1 MYIHEHTAV
10 LMAKERMKDAWRH
23 AEQMQALRLARTPH
37 RSPRVRLGMALVRL
51 GHWIQGQSSP
61 TPGTSIG
68 LRQTQ
73 S

>member
-10 LMAKERMKDAWRH
+10 LMAKERMEEAWRH
-23 AEQMQALRLARTPH
+23 AEQAQALRLARPSR
-37 RSPRVRLGMALVRL
+37 RSPRVLLGIALVRL
-51 GHWIQGQSSP
+51 GHWIQGQPSP
-61 TPGTSIG
+61 DTSIG